1 MPGDKGKYNEH
12 GNFAIIGEDGLEDEK
27 VRNVRV
33 EPDARALRVSNWVYD
48 SDAMENVRMV
58 QPVSSIDDLEEI
70 AQNLYFKDQRME
82 YDSNGDP
89 IYIGYHITM
98 NAGTDE
104 TDWQIVRCDWT
115 DRKCVRRRVQT
126 TSWDN
131 RTAGWT

>member
-1 MPGDKGKYNEH
+1 MPGDKGKYNEYGTH
-12 GNFAIIGEDGLEDEK
+12 GLVGEDGLELAK
-27 VRNVRV
+27 IRNVRV

-58 QPVSSIDDLEEI
+58 QPIYTIEDLEEI
-70 AQNLYFKDQRME
+70 GKGLYYKDQRME

-89 IYIGYHITM
+89 IYIGYHLTM
-98 NAGTDE
+98 NAGTSE
-104 TDWQIVRCDWT
+104 VDWQIVRCDWT
-115 DRKCVRRRVQT
+115 NRNCVRKRVQT